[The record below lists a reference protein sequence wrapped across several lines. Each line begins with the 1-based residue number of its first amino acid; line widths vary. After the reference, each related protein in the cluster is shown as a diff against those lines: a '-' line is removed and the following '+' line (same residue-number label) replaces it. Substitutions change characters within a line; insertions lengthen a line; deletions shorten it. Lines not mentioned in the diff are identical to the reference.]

1 MQAAEIVHHVGQRLR
16 LRVPGKK
23 RDAGYFATLCN
34 RLSEIPDVTSAKAN
48 PLAASVTVTFSGPL
62 TAIVT
67 RLNEQSIGLHIQSLE
82 RIRADTSEARPFRRF
97 VSGRDINPMFM
108 LGSALT
114 AVGVVQTFRGRIAVP
129 SITAFWY
136 ALEAFRQ
143 SRR

>member
-1 MQAAEIVHHVGQRLR
+1 MPAAEIVHHVGQRVR

-23 RDAGYFATLCN
+23 RDAGYFTALSD
-34 RLSEIPDVTSAKAN
+34 RLSEIPGIASVRAN
-48 PLAASVTVTFSGPL
+48 PLAASVALTFSGPL
-62 TAIVT
+62 EEILT
-67 RLNEQSIGLHIQSLE
+67 RLNEQIDDFHIQPGE
-82 RIRADTSEARPFRRF
+82 RIRANAVEARPFRRL
-97 VSGRDINPMFM
+97 VSGRDVNPMFM
-108 LGSALT
+108 LGSALA